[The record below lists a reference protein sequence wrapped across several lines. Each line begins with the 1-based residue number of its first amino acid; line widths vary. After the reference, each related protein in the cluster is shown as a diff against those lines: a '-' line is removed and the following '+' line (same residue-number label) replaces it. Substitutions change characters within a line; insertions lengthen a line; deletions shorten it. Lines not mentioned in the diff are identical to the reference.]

1 MVPTRRDWLGS
12 WLPNSS
18 FANKA
23 KVQTLVIPIELSR
36 TNILIL
42 YLLQSNHVHI
52 IISFN
57 VIITKVY
64 LLSFTQYYL
73 PSGGVLHLFN
83 HSCLSQWIIMTL
95 FSKGPPLPPHT
106 HMRSQGAPIHRNVRH
121 GWVGFFARGWDL
133 RLLLPVNGACA
144 KKLVKSEPSLIVGW
158 APSKATPIPR
168 LTP

>member
-95 FSKGPPLPPHT
+95 FSKGPPLPPPTHT
-106 HMRSQGAPIHRNVRH
+106 RGLRERQPTAMLDMA
-121 GWVGFFARGWDL
+121 GWVSLRGDGICDYCCRWT
-133 RLLLPVNGACA
+133 G
-144 KKLVKSEPSLIVGW
+144 LVQ
-158 APSKATPIPR
+158 R
-168 LTP
+168 N